1 MNCGCKVYS
10 QTMGLLPLNCSTQEK
25 KHTYSQ
31 TQIQLGFQLKIAWR
45 GREGKG
51 GERRGGEGGERG
63 GGGEREE
70 EGRGERE
77 EEGRGEREE
86 EGRGERMKR
95 LFS

>member
-51 GERRGGEGGERG
+51 GEGRGREGKGGEGRGREGRGGEGRGGEGGRERRRG
-63 GGGEREE
+63 GGRERRRGG
-70 EGRGERE
+70 GRG
-77 EEGRGEREE
+77 
-86 EGRGERMKR
+86 
-95 LFS
+95 